1 MNLRSLL
8 FGLVLLISTTALA
21 HADLESSSIEDGATV
36 TEPLT
41 EVSLTFTEAAEL
53 GFSTFKVYPLPA
65 GAVADDTVGRSD
77 DPDGEAAAEHGE
89 GADGHDEAADQAE
102 TEHGEGEHSGDAT
115 TADAAADHGDEG
127 GHGALDAAAETLMAE
142 VIGSRDDENARADAG
157 VSPSEGQ
164 SETVTLQLKDDLEPG
179 AYAVMWRVLSVD
191 AHTIEGF
198 LTFTYDPG
206 E

>member
-1 MNLRSLL
+1 MNPRTLIFSLFL
-8 FGLVLLISTTALA
+8 LVPSTALA
-21 HADLESSSIEDGATV
+21 HAELESSSIEDGATV
-36 TEPLT
+36 TGPLT

-65 GAVADDTVGRSD
+65 EAVGDATAGRSE
-77 DPDGEAAAEHGE
+77 DPDGTPVAEHDEEAGS
-89 GADGHDEAADQAE
+89 HDEAAQAE
-102 TEHGEGEHSGDAT
+102 TEHGEGEHTGDAT
-115 TADAAADHGDEG
+115 TTDAVDDHGGEG
-127 GHGALDAAAETLMAE
+127 EHGALDAAAETLMAE
-142 VIGSRDDENARADAG
+142 VISVQDDQDARADTG

-164 SETVTLQLKDDLEPG
+164 SETVTLRLKEELEPG
-179 AYAVMWRVLSVD
+179 AYAVMWKVLSVD